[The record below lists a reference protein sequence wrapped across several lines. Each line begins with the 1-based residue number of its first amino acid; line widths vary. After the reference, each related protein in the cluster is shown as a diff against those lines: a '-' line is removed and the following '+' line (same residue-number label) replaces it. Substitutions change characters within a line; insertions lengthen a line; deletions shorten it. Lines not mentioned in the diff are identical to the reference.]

1 MIVKVVLQHVSNII
15 FTVTVTTLPMFQ
27 TQLPQGAAEHKF
39 EARVPKNSVA
49 SHCCNY
55 CLTTPKLH
63 FIKQKI
69 STHLQNAFLPTL
81 QALLTNA
88 NERVLLQKSVLAQLA
103 KKFPASY
110 GTERFITVLSRTCHW
125 SSWWNTK
132 IQYCAFKNLPL
143 VILSQM
149 NPVYL
154 LTPLLTDDLPIYV

>member
-1 MIVKVVLQHVSNII
+1 MEAWVNPNVCCAGFVIVKVVLQHVSNII

-125 SSWWNTK
+125 SS
-132 IQYCAFKNLPL
+132 
-143 VILSQM
+143 
-149 NPVYL
+149 
-154 LTPLLTDDLPIYV
+154 